1 LGHIHEWAIGTVIQ
15 ESNMSNLY
23 WHPVVYL
30 VCQCGATKRT
40 VPE

>member
-1 LGHIHEWAIGTVIQ
+1 
-15 ESNMSNLY
+15 MSNLY